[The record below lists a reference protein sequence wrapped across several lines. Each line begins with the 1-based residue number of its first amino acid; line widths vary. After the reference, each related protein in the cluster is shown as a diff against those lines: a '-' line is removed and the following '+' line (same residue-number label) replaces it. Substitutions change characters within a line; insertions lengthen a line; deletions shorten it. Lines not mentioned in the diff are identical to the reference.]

1 MSRKLSLFPAMAA
14 LLLAGAGCYV
24 PAPKVHKTVSMDSKV
39 EIGEAE
45 STQVSVALGVGKLTV
60 TGGAEGLLDARF
72 EYNISD
78 WKPEVSYEV
87 KEGLGRLTIEQPSTV
102 VGATWPS
109 NVRYEWDLKLSDKV
123 PMDLDIEIGVGKLDL
138 DTRGMN
144 LRYLKVNAGLGEGR
158 IDLSGTTTDL
168 TADVEAGI
176 GKLKLLLPSDIG
188 VSVQAS
194 GGVGRVRT
202 KGLANDGEAWT
213 NDGWVKSKVSLNVNI
228 EGGIGE
234 VEIEVVTKDTV

>member
-1 MSRKLSLFPAMAA
+1 VSRKLSLFPAMAA

-194 GGVGRVRT
+194 GVGRVRT
-202 KGLANDGEAWT
+202 KGLANDGKAWT